1 MGRRSRAGRRARG
14 RRLGVVLGVAPVIAL
29 VVGGCGASSTAV
41 TRLPDLHGVHL
52 TIGSTRMDDS
62 VLLTELYAQALE
74 AKGAT
79 VTRHDRLA
87 TRRDYYPLLQDGTVD
102 MVPERSGAL
111 LQWLTEPAAPTAKS
125 VADQLQALRAALPAP
140 LSVLSPTAAD
150 DKEGVACRADVAE
163 ELSLRTISDLERA
176 SRRVTVGA
184 TQDARSQLGDA
195 LPSVTPLADDTA
207 VADALDE
214 GAVDCGT
221 LRLTDPLIIRDRL
234 VALDD
239 DQLLVPSQVVL
250 PLISTA
256 AATPAVQAV
265 LDATS
270 STLDAV
276 GFRTLLAEVELDGRK
291 PGEVVRRW
299 LEANGLGR

>member
-1 MGRRSRAGRRARG
+1 MGGRSRAGRG
-14 RRLGVVLGVAPVIAL
+14 GGGGLGVVLGVAL
-29 VVGGCGASSTAV
+29 VVVIGGCGGSSTDV

-62 VLLTELYAQALE
+62 VLLAELYAQALE

-102 MVPERSGAL
+102 MVPERTGAL
-111 LQWLTEPAAPTAKS
+111 LQWLTEPSTPTAKT
-125 VADQLQALRAALPAP
+125 VADQLQALRTALPGT
-140 LSVLSPTAAD
+140 LTVLSPTAAD
-150 DKEGVACRADVAE
+150 DKEGVACRADVAA
-163 ELSLRTISDLERA
+163 ELSLRTISDLEHA

-184 TQDARSQLGDA
+184 TQDARSQLDGA
-195 LPSVTPLADDTA
+195 LASVTPLADDTA

-221 LRLTDPLIIRDRL
+221 LHLTDPVIIRDHL

-239 DQLLVPSQVVL
+239 DQLLVPNQVVL

-276 GFRTLLAEVELDGRK
+276 GFRTLLAEVELDGK
-291 PGEVVRRW
+291 EPDEVVRHW
-299 LEANGLGR
+299 LEANRLGR